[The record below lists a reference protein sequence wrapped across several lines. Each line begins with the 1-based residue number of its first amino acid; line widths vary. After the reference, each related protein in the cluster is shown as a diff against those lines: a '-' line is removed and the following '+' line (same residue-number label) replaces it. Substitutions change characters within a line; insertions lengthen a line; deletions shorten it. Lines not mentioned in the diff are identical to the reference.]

1 MANDLTFHQVV
12 KANEVGGILSTGKPI
27 KWEMV
32 TNAPDDVVKAH
43 KEFVQAC
50 EKLNEILKPHGTS
63 LWL

>member
-1 MANDLTFHQVV
+1 MSNDLTFHQVV

-32 TNAPDDVVKAH
+32 INAPEDVVAAH
-43 KEFVQAC
+43 KEFVQAA
-50 EKLNEILKPHGTS
+50 EKLNKLLQPHGTE